1 MKKSKQKEN
10 SDSVFTLDELIQ
22 ESIENNNFLKK
33 KMDTCPIPNTQSL
46 NQFFTR
52 KIKLQNSSQ
61 KVFWERNT
69 SQQNVNILYITYI
82 DI

>member
-69 SQQNVNILYITYI
+69 SQQNVNILYITYT